1 MHVVRG
7 LWLPWWPTLWW
18 EHRGR
23 LLVADLLQ
31 LIGIGGAF
39 TEAAAFNWHKL
50 SEPQQRAV
58 MRAYFAPAG
67 EGGHAYAIGRH
78 SAPEELAR
86 RLSAAYLPLC
96 MRSCAVFIVA
106 NSRRKPSNAFL
117 SARAPVHALGLGR
130 APPPHYACTRV
141 VALRGAL
148 SNRRV
153 TIGSSDFALSTYS
166 LDNTSVADEI
176 APDRA
181 CVPQAAGFC
190 SLTHFD
196 DALLR
201 DHRWVRTSISMMNR
215 LASAAAHGIGI
226 GMRRQAGFCG
236 TVARSILQQ
245 TNRALNLTAT
255 PTEPR

>member
-1 MHVVRG
+1 MSGAVLAHLSQQYLR
-7 LWLPWWPTLWW
+7 
-18 EHRGR
+18 
-23 LLVADLLQ
+23 LQ
-31 LIGIGGAF
+31 LLGIGGAF

-78 SAPEELAR
+78 SAPGRLAAPPAA
-86 RLSAAYLPLC
+86 RLRA
-96 MRSCAVFIVA
+96 IVCCPH
-106 NSRRKPSNAFL
+106 RRKQPPPSNAFL

-130 APPPHYACTRV
+130 APPPHCARTTV
-141 VALRGAL
+141 FALAL
-148 SNRRV
+148 LALPTVRV

-215 LASAAAHGIGI
+215 LASAAAHGIDRHRHATI
-226 GMRRQAGFCG
+226 GQRKGCCG
-236 TVARSILQQ
+236 TVARSILRQ
-245 TNRALNLTAT
+245 TN
-255 PTEPR
+255 